1 MVFVGRIREEEK
13 ADHYRLADAF
23 LLPSQ
28 GEGFGF
34 VLLEAMACGV
44 PVVAS
49 SLDGGREAVRGGQL
63 GVLVDPRDRASVVRG
78 IREALARPRSVPPG
92 LEYFSFDRFRERVDA
107 FIDEIVR

>member
-1 MVFVGRIREEEK
+1 
-13 ADHYRLADAF
+13 LADAF

-49 SLDGGREAVRGGQL
+49 ALDGGREAVREGQL
-63 GVLVDPRDRASVVRG
+63 GILVDPRDRTSVVRG
-78 IREALARPRSVPPG
+78 IREALARPRAVPAG
-92 LEYFSFDRFRERVDA
+92 LEYFSFDRFRERVDG
-107 FIDEIVR
+107 FIDVMLR